1 MQIWDTAGQDRFKTI
16 TQNYYKGAQGIIMGY
31 AINDRNSFNNIDMW
45 MKQIKDHASEGVCI
59 LLVGAKCDL
68 QTRTVEYAEGKRLAD
83 FYGVPFYETSA
94 KNDINIEETFET
106 IARDIKEKILKNESI
121 IQQDFASGSKLKN
134 YKEYQ
139 ENGNESQCT
148 C

>member
-16 TQNYYKGAQGIIMGY
+16 TQNYYKGAQGIIMAY

-45 MKQIKDHASEGVCI
+45 MKQIKEHASEGVCVM
-59 LLVGAKCDL
+59 LVGTKCDI
-68 QTRTVEYAEGKRLAD
+68 QNRTVEHSEGKKLAD
-83 FYGVPFYETSA
+83 FYGVPFFETSA

-106 IARDIKEKILKNESI
+106 MTREIKETFLKNESI
-121 IQQDFASGSKLKN
+121 LSQELTGGSKLK
-134 YKEYQ
+134 YVKGDP
-139 ENGNESQCT
+139 ENNDVSSCT